1 MNSTKISTGNPLDGY
16 FPKEPTES
24 QRKRFANIWFRVCV
38 SQIPPRDSQF
48 DFQLDMGRNLIE
60 KVLHH
65 TAFANNGTLFFCFP
79 ERWLS
84 QKEQYYF
91 VPLLTK
97 HPSIVKADMT
107 QIDMITMSPLIVTN
121 LWNEDCRC
129 LTLKKHVEG
138 LDKKTHDVIAKLNLD
153 GYDED

>member
-1 MNSTKISTGNPLDGY
+1 MLFLYHLD
-16 FPKEPTES
+16 F
-24 QRKRFANIWFRVCV
+24 RRFLGTVCV

-48 DFQLDMGRNLIE
+48 DFQLEMGRDLIE

-65 TAFANNGTLFFCFP
+65 TTFTNNGNLFFCFP

-84 QKEQYYF
+84 QKEQHYF
-91 VPLLTK
+91 VQLLTK

-107 QIDMITMSPLIVTN
+107 QIDMITMSPLIVSN
-121 LWNEDCRC
+121 LYNDDCRC

-138 LDKKTHDVIAKLNLD
+138 LDKKTYNVLDKLNPSITPAERLSQIKKHRNKITRRNKIK
-153 GYDED
+153 